1 MYRACIF
8 CSAPL
13 GANEAVERFPVGRS
27 LAFDAEKG
35 RLWAVCPRCARW
47 NLAPIEERWEAV
59 EDAERLFRDT
69 RLRVQSEN
77 VGLARL
83 PDGTRLVRVGK
94 ALEGELAVWRYGRM
108 LVRRHTTYRTA
119 VGIGVAIGVGFPAA
133 LAVSVAAGLTGAAVA
148 LGTAGFVWS
157 LWDTG
162 PPRMQSRSF
171 LPYTGVAVKADNL
184 REGRF
189 ALTSWSEVSVALP
202 GYDEDDARLVDGDCR
217 AGWLVPS
224 ADYARMLLRR
234 GMVQLNA
241 RGAPADRVDAAVGLL
256 SASGSSEA
264 FLRRAAEE
272 RAPLVDAAL
281 DAPLRDA
288 RMLAAEMAVH
298 EELERDALR
307 GELAALEAA
316 WQQAEEIAGIADRL
330 PDEDP
335 LPDEDAEPPRLV
347 EEY

>member
-1 MYRACIF
+1 MYRSCIF

-13 GANEAVERFPVGRS
+13 GSNECIERFPVGRS

-35 RLWAVCPRCARW
+35 RLWAVCPKCARW

-69 RLRVQSEN
+69 RLRVQSES
-77 VGLARL
+77 VGLAKL
-83 PDGTRLVRVGK
+83 PDGTRLVRVGR
-94 ALEGELAVWRYGRM
+94 ALDGELAVWRYGRM
-108 LVRRHTTYRTA
+108 LLRRHTAYRTA
-119 VGIGVAIGVGFPAA
+119 VGIGVGIGVGLPVAF
-133 LAVSVAAGLTGAAVA
+133 AVSVAAGLSGAAAA
-148 LGTAGFVWS
+148 LGTAGFAFWM
-157 LWDTG
+157 WD
-162 PPRMQSRSF
+162 PPRPRMQSRSF
-171 LPYTGVAVKADNL
+171 LPYTGVAVDADNL

-189 ALTSWSEVSVALP
+189 ALTSWGEVSVALP

-224 ADYARMLLRR
+224 GEYARMLLRR

-241 RGAPADRVDAAVGLL
+241 RGAPAVQVDAAVGVLA
-256 SASGSSEA
+256 ASGSAEA

-272 RAPLVDAAL
+272 RAPLVDGAL
-281 DAPLRDA
+281 DARLRDA

-298 EELERDALR
+298 EELERNALH

-316 WQQAEEIAGIADRL
+316 WRQAEEIAAIADRL
-330 PDEDP
+330 PDDDP

-347 EEY
+347 ED